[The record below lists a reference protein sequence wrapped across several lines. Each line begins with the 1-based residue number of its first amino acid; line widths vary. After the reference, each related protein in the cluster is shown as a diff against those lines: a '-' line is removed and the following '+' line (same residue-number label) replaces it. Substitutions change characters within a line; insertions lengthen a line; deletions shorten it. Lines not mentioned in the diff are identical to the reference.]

1 MRLLSFFILFLIVGC
16 TTTPVAL
23 WAPTPHPDA
32 LEKAVYLKSQKK
44 LDQAEA
50 EVQSYLE
57 QTKDIYW
64 QGAALLMLGE
74 IQEDRDQAAEAMET
88 YRKLLNHGAG
98 YESHQAAKALYKMS
112 WLYERQN
119 NCEQVIATLTDLKK
133 VLLKGDEFIK
143 RVETPAR
150 LANCYYVLN
159 HWDRAMNLRT
169 ESLQQLKVVNS
180 DNLPNDVRWR
190 SYLYIQFVGMNP
202 MENTDRRLATLIE
215 MGQKDLLNLLERA
228 PAPIN
233 EIAFAKL
240 FELYDSLFKLY
251 TNKPK
256 PKNAVEKE
264 ENNQQLLKELA
275 SFVDHFEELRA
286 ARSPK
291 DMAVNET
298 EMFFMKMQNLEERAR
313 TIARQLEVGM
323 QKEKKQK
330 R

>member
-1 MRLLSFFILFLIVGC
+1 MTKLWIVLLSACVGC
-16 TTTPVAL
+16 TTTPAAL

-32 LEKAVYLKSQKK
+32 LEQAVYLKEQKK

-50 EVQSYLE
+50 EVQSYLQ

-74 IQEDRDQAAEAMET
+74 LQEERGNTPQAMET
-88 YRKLLNHGAG
+88 YRQLLNHGAG

-112 WLYERQN
+112 WIFERQN
-119 NCEQVIATLTDLKK
+119 NCEQVVATLTDLQKI
-133 VLLKGDEFIK
+133 LLKGDEFVK

-159 HWDRAMNLRT
+159 QWERANKLRAEALT
-169 ESLQQLKVVNS
+169 QFRSVNT
-180 DNLPNDVRWR
+180 DTLPEDIRWR
-190 SYLYIQFVGMNP
+190 VYLYFAFVGASPASSTNRHIS
-202 MENTDRRLATLIE
+202 EIIE
-215 MGQKDLLNLLERA
+215 MGQKDLLMLIERA
-228 PAPIN
+228 PAPFN
-233 EIAFAKL
+233 ELAFSRL
-240 FELYDSLFKLY
+240 HELYESLFKLY

-256 PKNAVEKE
+256 PKDAEEKE
-264 ENNQQLLKELA
+264 ANNQKLLKELA
-275 SFVDHFEELRA
+275 SLVDLMEVLKA
-286 ARSPK
+286 DRSPK

-298 EMFFMKMQNLEERAR
+298 DMFFMKMQNLEERAR
-313 TIARQLEVGM
+313 TIVRKLEVGM

>member
-1 MRLLSFFILFLIVGC
+1 MRVLRFFILLFLMGC
-16 TTTPVAL
+16 TTSQVAL
-23 WAPTPHPDA
+23 WAPTPHPDS
-32 LEKAVYLKSQKK
+32 LEQAVFLKKQKK

-50 EVQSYLE
+50 EVQSYLQ

-74 IQEDRDQAAEAMET
+74 IQEERGQPAAAMET
-88 YRKLLNHGAG
+88 YKQLLNHGLG

-112 WLYERQN
+112 WIYERQN
-119 NCEQVIATLTDLKK
+119 NCEQVIATLIDLKK
-133 VLLKGDEFIK
+133 ILLKGDDYIK

-159 HWDRAMNLRT
+159 QWERAASLRE
-169 ESLQQLKVVNS
+169 ESLKQLKIVNS
-180 DNLPNDVRWR
+180 ENLPSDVRWR
-190 SYLYIQFVGMNP
+190 AHLYIQLVGVP
-202 MENTDRRLATLIE
+202 AIETTDRRLATLIE

-251 TNKPK
+251 TGKAK
-256 PKNAVEKE
+256 PKNAIEKE

-275 SFVDHFEELRA
+275 SLIDHFEELRA

-291 DMAVNET
+291 GMAVNDT
-298 EMFFMKMQNLEERAR
+298 DIFFMKLQNLEERTR
-313 TIARQLEVGM
+313 TIARQLEIGM